1 MYVCVCRGITDRDI
15 RKAMMEGATSVDDI
29 EDRLGAGT
37 GCGGC
42 RDYTRRLLEEPGFRT
57 AVENLAIAAA

>member
-15 RKAMMEGATSVDDI
+15 RKAMMDGATSVDDI
-29 EDRLGAGT
+29 EQRLGAGT

-42 RDYTRRLLEEPGFRT
+42 RDYTRRLLEDSRFRT
-57 AVENLAIAAA
+57 TVEQLATSAA